1 MQENKQC
8 QIMNKIL
15 NTPYNFSLILLTVI
29 IWYIFCYVPFAN
41 TGYDR
46 ASSMFSYIMFF
57 SGGSVI
63 ASYVKQKQEALDQ
76 VGICGAA
83 SMLLSMMSLL
93 LCKSIGL
100 WAVVHYGVM
109 WLLVPSSIFV
119 FLLLVKTIIIKGNS
133 R

>member
-1 MQENKQC
+1 MLENKKC
-8 QIMNKIL
+8 QIINKIL
-15 NTPYNFSLILLTVI
+15 NTPYNFSLVLLTII

-41 TGYDR
+41 AGYDR
-46 ASSMFSYIMFF
+46 ANSMFSYIIFF

-76 VGICGAA
+76 VGICATA

-100 WAVVHYGVM
+100 WEVVHYGVM

-119 FLLLVKTIIIKGNS
+119 FLLLVKTIVIGSKC
-133 R
+133 